1 MIKPERGFM
10 KNLKNLDRRLDCVFR
25 PEHGHFV
32 IRYDRGYGEPVN
44 LHMVK
49 RDDGGFR
56 QPDMRDLK
64 VIYDGDMTNK
74 KPEVEIAK
82 RAYELLSVREQSMKQ
97 SKENIRLMTKDDR
110 IQLMNAFQ
118 KAHGVGKNKAAF
130 RPITHKPK
138 GQVYV

>member
-1 MIKPERGFM
+1 MITPERGFM

-32 IRYDRGYGEPVN
+32 LTYQRPYGEPVN
-44 LHMVK
+44 LHLVK

-74 KPEVEIAK
+74 KPEIEIAK
-82 RAYELLSVREQSMKQ
+82 RAYELLSVRDESMKK
-97 SKENIRLMTKDDR
+97 SKENIRLMTRDDR

-130 RPITHKPK
+130 RPVTYKPK
-138 GQVYV
+138 GQVF

>member
-1 MIKPERGFM
+1 MIKPERGFLR
-10 KNLKNLDRRLDCVFR
+10 NLKNLDRRLDCVFR

-74 KPEVEIAK
+74 KPELELAK
-82 RAYELLSVREQSMKQ
+82 RAYELLSVREESKRK
-97 SKENIRLMTKDDR
+97 SKEAFRDMTKDDH

-130 RPITHKPK
+130 RPIPYKPK
-138 GQVYV
+138 GQVF

>member
-1 MIKPERGFM
+1 M

-32 IRYDRGYGEPVN
+32 LTYQRPYGEPVN
-44 LHMVK
+44 LHLVK

-74 KPEVEIAK
+74 KPEIEIAK
-82 RAYELLSVREQSMKQ
+82 RAYELLSVRDESIKK
-97 SKENIRLMTKDDR
+97 SKENIRLMTRDDR

-130 RPITHKPK
+130 RPVTYKPK
-138 GQVYV
+138 GQVF